1 MRFMSCLKQLFI
13 VIKIQS
19 VSNIAN
25 SFEGKQALIFVLMV
39 YLTAPSLRVPVG
51 ICRVVRTWVGVVVKM
66 GISPRASEMKASSRG
81 LMSCSL
87 VIFSRSGAKG

>member
-1 MRFMSCLKQLFI
+1 MSCLKQLFI

-51 ICRVVRTWVGVVVKM
+51 ICRVVKKLGGRGCQM
-66 GISPRASEMKASSRG
+66 GISARASEMKAGSRG
-81 LMSCSL
+81 LMSYSL
-87 VIFSRSGAKG
+87 VIFSKSGAKG